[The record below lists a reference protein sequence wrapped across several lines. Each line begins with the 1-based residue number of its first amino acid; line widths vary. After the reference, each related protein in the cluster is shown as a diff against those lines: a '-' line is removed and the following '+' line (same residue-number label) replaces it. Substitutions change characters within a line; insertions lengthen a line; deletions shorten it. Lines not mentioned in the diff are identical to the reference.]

1 MYNHYYQDHEDQS
14 VYYYDEINDQ
24 QLVDE
29 SCFEQYD
36 NDMVNAVAEADYYDY
51 RNDSLLELVVG
62 VQTYLAEQAKFDSP
76 LYGLQ
81 YKLYTYM
88 RQRALDLGVQF

>member
-1 MYNHYYQDHEDQS
+1 MYNQTYYYQDQEA
-14 VYYYDEINDQ
+14 YYYDETNNEQ
-24 QLVDE
+24 MADE
-29 SCFEQYD
+29 TCFEQYD
-36 NDMVNAVAEADYYDY
+36 NEMADAVAEADYYDY

-62 VQTYLAEQAKFDSP
+62 VQTYLTEQAKFDSP
-76 LYGLQ
+76 LYDLQ